1 MKITKYICANF
12 LSLLGNLGLLLI
24 LSYIYLVVL
33 VYPDYLIDGLVFS
46 LLNIYI
52 KIYLYMFPI
61 LIVLLPIEDIL
72 VRKLFNKDSFINI
85 QIKNKYLRQIYN
97 VIFWLGFIC
106 SFFYLFYYIYIL
118 ILTGK

>member
-24 LSYIYLVVL
+24 VSYIYLAVL
-33 VYPDYLIDGLVFS
+33 VYPDYLVDGFVFS
-46 LLNIYI
+46 LLKIYI
-52 KIYLYMFPI
+52 KTYLYMFPI

-72 VRKLFNKDSFINI
+72 VRKLFNKDSFINS

-106 SFFYLFYYIYIL
+106 SFFYLFYYIY
-118 ILTGK
+118 TY